1 MDRGAWWATVHRVA
15 KRRTWWKQLS
25 VCAHT
30 HTHTPG
36 PNMETLFKT
45 NNRDKYLQ
53 SSQRKRYLKY
63 RGIKI
68 SMTADFTKEIMQEN
82 RAEPL
87 L

>member
-1 MDRGAWWATVHRVA
+1 MGYGPQGRKEADTVEATE
-15 KRRTWWKQLS
+15 
-25 VCAHT
+25 CAHT

-45 NNRDKYLQ
+45 NNREKFLQ
-53 SSQRKRYLKY
+53 SSQKKRYLKY